1 MSKKSKRLIRERF
14 LDILLGRQGNDWSWI
29 NIETIRV
36 LFAGILTMKVKVA
49 RKRRTLINIYMTHIS
64 KIYEN

>member
-1 MSKKSKRLIRERF
+1 VSKKSKRLIRERF

-36 LFAGILTMKVKVA
+36 LFAGTLTMKVKVG
-49 RKRRTLINIYMTHIS
+49 RKRRT
-64 KIYEN
+64 

>member
-14 LDILLGRQGNDWSWI
+14 LDILLGRQSNDWSWI

-36 LFAGILTMKVKVA
+36 LFAGMLTMKVKVGKK
-49 RKRRTLINIYMTHIS
+49 RKNTNANT
-64 KIYEN
+64 

>member
-1 MSKKSKRLIRERF
+1 VSNNSKRLIRERF

-36 LFAGILTMKVKVA
+36 LYAGMFTMKVKVA
-49 RKRRTLINIYMTHIS
+49 RKRRT
-64 KIYEN
+64 

>member
-36 LFAGILTMKVKVA
+36 LFAGMLTTKVIVNKK
-49 RKRRTLINIYMTHIS
+49 RKNTNANT
-64 KIYEN
+64 